1 MNITSKGKCN
11 ARLLHVERS
20 CVGKPSSHASLI
32 AVLTLVFCLLLPARA
47 QSSFTP
53 GNVVIYRVGDG
64 SGPLVNTGNPVFLD
78 EFSPAGTLVQ
88 SIPMP
93 YSTSFSTARPG
104 AAIAY
109 VRSALVASGSAV
121 EEIGISRSADGRF
134 LILTGYDTAIP
145 CDRPL
150 TATHAYDVGRVIAR
164 VDHSGGVNISTV
176 LTDLPSNVTPYAAVS
191 DNGSRFWLAGSGGKI
206 HYVPFAA
213 ATTTEIAQGVSGLRN
228 LTIANG
234 RLYASRSGS
243 ISGISR
249 VGSGLPTTVGQVLTP
264 LAFAPEG
271 LGKTNSFFFAN
282 LLGSPAGNPDTLYIA
297 DESVGL
303 RKYSL
308 TEGLW
313 DLSGTIGS
321 DADDYRGLTATV
333 VEDTVTLYATRRASG
348 STGGGE
354 LVKIIDASGHGGA
367 FGGFPNVL
375 VTAAANTTFRGIALA
390 PEPLPD
396 LSVEVTAPASAT
408 LGTPFEYTFT
418 VYNTGDTTA
427 TGITVRFAV
436 PSGLVVE
443 AGPDADGF
451 IGPGAAE
458 YEPVVEFI
466 DGTLAPGA
474 TATLVLTVSA
484 ETTGTFTAAAQAVVV
499 DPNNWIVEGYETNNG
514 SPMAATTVVSSAG
527 PEPTTFTWSSFVGG
541 DWSDGTKWHNDKGD
555 GSAPQFA
562 GAANYELNF
571 NNPNGYSYTNDLS
584 ADFALNRLNFGGFE
598 TRLLGERI
606 EFTMNGTTGP
616 QIRQNNGNVASIE
629 APIRFMNDLT
639 FTGPGDGTVTLAA
652 ELSGTGGLIKRGPGI
667 LALTA
672 ANTYAGNTTIH
683 SGTLSLTGPSGMK
696 QLIAEGS
703 FEKPPFGAEG
713 WSYNTSFT
721 GWEIHGPAGI
731 ASSYSPWVDVP
742 PDGNQVAFLQDT
754 QGEASSITQEVNVE
768 ISGQYR
774 LSFQVANR
782 PGYTANGLIFKVDG
796 LPVASWSDVEIQS
809 EGSFFELTF
818 TTFLFAGSHVI
829 EFLGSNTTDNG
840 DVATLIDNIS
850 LVGPIGKL
858 PGGTKVMLQ
867 TEGST
872 LDIGDTEQAFDSLAG
887 VAGSTVINNG
897 KLTLNPSGPPSSF
910 DGTMTG
916 SGTVVKAGPGIVS
929 LNGVIAY
936 SGDSIV
942 EEGSLRFTSTNPNN
956 DSSHVFI
963 NYGATL
969 NLDFDGVETVG
980 SFDIGE
986 SSMSPGYYN
995 ASNSGG
1001 AITGTGNLLVLG
1013 ATPEIVVTHA
1023 NEELARG
1030 TTVDFGIVVDGV
1042 PSDDIRVLVI
1052 RNTGSGDLE
1061 IDISGGGG
1069 GVSARPGAG
1078 GSSGGSVADVSSSLL
1093 SGPAAGDFHI
1103 TDVGFDNDDPDT
1115 LRLYPGGIGYF
1126 VISFTPDAPGVRDA
1140 TFTIPSNDPDEGEFT
1155 IELSG
1160 GSPQAPFFVTQPQGL
1175 EIDPDTGLVL
1185 DSEASGV
1192 PAPTYQW
1199 YEGDSGDDSNPIF
1212 SATSASFTT
1221 PVLNVEAHYWVR
1233 ASNPSGTVDSD
1244 TAIVTIRPPSLAE
1257 IDVQKFNG
1265 ETYDSLPSGSTMD
1278 FGSGTVAFTPYVNIE
1293 AIRVYN
1299 DGEATLESL
1308 QVTVTGPDAESF
1320 GVNLDGVASVYLP
1333 FPTLL
1338 DPGNT
1343 GHFSVTMV
1351 PTKEGQLTATLNIF
1365 SNDADENPF
1374 TLTLTG
1380 NGYNPTSTTAATGVT
1395 QTTATLNG
1403 IVNPYGV
1410 STTVVF
1416 EYGTTTEYGSIA
1428 NVTLSPDDGL
1438 EAQNVSAEIS
1448 GLEPG
1453 TNYHY
1458 RLIATNS
1465 QSSTSGGDRTFTTP
1479 TDWTDFTYTISDD
1492 QVTIT
1497 GYTGSGGAVVIPGI
1511 IEGFPVVAI
1520 GESAFFD
1527 NDTITSVVIPEGV
1540 YGIGLSAFL
1549 YCDSI
1554 TSVTI
1559 PNTVTYIESQAFRGC
1574 TSITSIF
1581 IPESVHFISVF
1592 AFDLMSSLTGFTVD
1606 PNNASFSSL
1615 DGVLFN
1621 KDQTTLLVFP
1631 GGQTGPYITPASVTR
1646 IEDYAFYF
1654 CTKLSGVTLFEGMQ
1668 YIGYGAFEQC
1678 DSLISIMIPSSVSL
1692 IQPGSMSD
1700 CDTLQSI
1707 TVTEPNGDYTSQDG
1721 VLFND
1726 DLTTLIQYPAGIA
1739 GNYLVPASVTSI
1751 SGVAFINADG
1761 LTGIT
1766 LPSGLTQIGLS
1777 AFYSC
1782 GSLASV
1788 DIPPGVTSIG
1798 HTTFAYCTSLT
1809 SVTFHEGLVSFGEYA
1824 FNGCTSLTSVCFPS
1838 TVTTIGNDAF
1848 RYCNSLESAVFMG
1861 EAPTSIDAE
1870 AFGSASASFFIGY
1883 FDTYAAGFAAHPWT
1897 EYLTVNLGDPAP
1909 EIRVDELLVT
1919 EVATEDSRDFGIGPV
1934 GENIS
1939 TKTFVVSNRGYTP
1952 LENLDVTVDGSHA
1965 DDFSLDLSGF
1975 PTSIACG
1982 ASAQFTIS
1990 FTPGAAEPRDAV
2002 LSIFSN
2008 DADENPFIVNLN
2020 GAGLAEPS
2028 MITLALSGDATA
2040 GILREW
2046 PNEAD
2051 GYRFDTGAQAL
2062 RVIWLGLYD
2071 AANNDVTGFT
2081 GDGLLASHR
2090 VSIWRESDGVL
2101 IAQTTVL
2108 TTDALRGNA
2117 RGHYIPAVTLAA
2129 NTGYVI
2135 AYDAGGGDRIREGND
2150 FDGLELN
2157 GISHIAGRF
2166 NTAGS
2171 GMPQFPWAVMIGPNF
2186 GYTLDSG
2193 DTTPPTLAGSG
2204 IVDDQSGEPVAA
2216 NTLVTYTVTFSEDME
2231 ASTVDATDF
2240 GNAGNAAI
2248 TIGTVT
2254 ETAPG
2259 VFSVPVTP
2267 TSGGTLQLQVITGV
2281 VLTDV
2286 AGNPLVTNP
2295 VIDDDTILTVD
2306 EPPAITTQPKSITI
2320 VGGSAAVLTVEASGY
2335 PEPDFQWY
2343 QGTSGDTSQ
2352 PIGEGSA
2359 TLITP
2364 PLAADSSF
2372 WVRVSN
2378 STGSVDS
2385 DVANVKVATMTL
2397 APGLVLNTYQNVW
2410 GVENLNPI
2418 ANLTA
2423 VTPSG
2428 RALQIDDITY
2438 HNGFFLS
2445 PPLPG
2450 LTNAENFSMLW
2461 RGWLDVSVDGA
2472 GEYTFGTSSDDGS
2485 VIYIDLNNDGDFGDT
2500 GELVVDNNFLQV
2512 ITARVGTAKLPAGLV
2527 AIAIGFF
2534 EQQGVE
2540 EIEARFKKRT
2550 GLAFEALDPI
2560 NGTSGHFFH
2569 DSASLPLAPVIIT
2582 QPASRAIAN
2591 GTSAE
2596 LFVEASAVPTPVYQW
2611 YQGESGN
2618 TLNPVDGATSA
2629 NFTSPALVAT
2639 RSYWVRVTNPQG
2651 SVDSATATIT
2661 VDTPSATN
2669 AYLSNLR
2676 LSNAALFPAFDP
2688 LIGIYSANVN
2698 SSVSSIRVT
2707 QTLVGVGATMT
2718 VNGQLVSNGSPS
2730 SPVKLD
2736 PGINVITTV
2745 VTAGTGGAT
2754 RTYTV
2759 TVTRAAPLLVT
2770 TEPAEMVDSTKAL
2783 MKGTVTPYGAATVY
2797 FEYGTTPAFG
2807 ELTEATVVSGDS
2819 ATEFQQQLSGL
2830 PGGSTFYYRS
2840 VAVNEEGT
2848 FYGMERSFTT
2858 SPDAPV
2864 AATGDPAVVTNNSA
2878 TLIGAVDPKGL
2889 ETVVV
2894 FQYGTTNL
2902 YGNVTPPQIIP
2913 PGTGIVDIVVPNA
2926 GLIPNSTYHY
2936 RIVASN
2942 AAGDAIGDD
2951 VVFNASVGGGVT
2963 STSPTAKPNV
2973 DTGAA
2978 VAIGTQSATLL
2989 GKVNPNQGTTLV
3001 QFEYGATESY
3011 GRKTKT
3017 LGVGNGSTFADVAL
3031 PAEDIAPGTTM
3042 HYRLLAS
3049 NSLGM
3054 SAGEDRTFTTKSPA
3068 PTAVTGEAEILT
3080 TTKARLNGWARGN
3093 GNSANVFFDYGT
3105 DGVTFPNSI
3114 SAEPATVTGNINTAV
3129 YAELPDLSQG
3139 VTYYFRVR
3147 AEGVNGTGTGDVRSL
3162 KPALLSGLI
3171 QRFPDQVTPNERQGS
3186 VTVTLHPGGIGSGWR
3201 FAGELSWRLSGIPA
3215 TGLTSGDRV
3224 IEYRP
3229 VAGHVQPTSETVSVV
3244 SAPPGILLDRSY
3256 TASAT
3261 TGTGDLTVTLKP
3273 ESLADSSV
3281 PVANRPQ
3288 WRLFGENDA
3297 QWKDSGTTIS
3307 GLVAGNHLIECK
3319 AVPSR
3324 ATPPASSAM
3333 IEENQSTTSTITYF
3347 LNQETIGAAPGVLTF
3362 QVVSASADQPY
3373 AYCGQIRSDVGG
3385 GSGFVVGP
3393 RVVATAGHVVF
3404 DDGALATAT
3413 GLQWLFQ
3420 RDRDV
3425 HEPRVL
3431 LPRGY
3436 YLMTGY
3442 AAQRAADNSP
3452 GTSTPQ
3458 SQNLDAASLYF
3469 SEDAGRGGY
3478 SGYLASDSTSNEFI
3492 LSSAIKTLVGYPLD
3506 GIAEQDRDKM
3516 HATPRSAVRFSQAF
3530 ARTYTTSDI
3539 RSAGGNSG
3547 GPLCVQ
3553 YENSNFYP
3561 AAIYLGGTAQTVVRA
3576 IDSDVVELFGFAET
3590 SGRSGVGDA
3599 GGSLTT
3605 ISRTPI
3611 ATPALGALQVM
3622 IEPAAARNAGGGWR
3636 LRSQSSFRAGGYQE
3650 NNLNPNIY
3658 SVEFATV
3665 AGYVPPSLH
3674 TVEIKGGELATFSF
3688 TYEKIILPPV
3698 INSPDSVTGVRG
3710 STLAYQITALN
3721 SPDLFSLRGALPAG
3735 MSFEESN
3742 GLISGIP
3749 TEAGR
3754 FIVTAGANNSGGAD
3768 SRMVTLTSLP
3778 DLNPQSLTIP
3788 YNQPM
3793 SYQIITS
3800 ESGNGVVFAA
3810 TNLPQGLSLNPVS
3823 GQVSGTPM
3831 VAGSFPIPISVTIRN
3846 ATATSI
3852 LTLHITGTPPVFTLQ
3867 PVAARTIAYGGST
3880 SLKVAAEGLP
3890 APTFQWYQGESG
3902 VTDSPIP
3909 GATSAMFTTPSL
3921 TTPTKYWV
3929 RASSI
3934 SGSAD
3939 SSTSAISLLPSTNA
3953 NLAGLLLSSG
3963 TLSPTFNAG
3972 IASYAANVGN
3982 AVLTIQITP
3991 LVEVGQST
3999 VRINGGPTAPGAP
4012 SIPLALATGPNLIS
4026 VEVTAGD
4033 GTTKKTYL
4041 ITVTRL
4047 APASI
4052 TTGGTLNLTD
4062 ISATIQGTVIP
4073 NGNATVF
4080 FQYGRTT
4087 NYGST
4092 TPPQDVSGIN
4102 PLVFQSVL
4110 KGLQG
4115 DTEYHFRSAVTTAAG
4130 TFFGEDAMFRTAVNS
4145 PLVAT
4150 GDAVDV
4156 TRTDAL
4162 LLGAVDTNNIATDV
4176 YFEYGPTTNYGFNT
4190 PHGTIPAGVG
4200 VVDISYPVTGVNAS
4214 YHYRLVAINAA
4225 GMAFGDDVILG
4236 TGGGSK
4242 IDSSKPDAATGDSSD
4257 ITTGSAILQGLV
4269 NAHNRTTMVSFEY
4282 GLTETYG
4289 SKTASRGVGNGNT
4302 GITVVQMADGLLPGT
4317 TYHYRVSAA
4326 NSHGT
4331 TLGEDRTFTTAPLAP
4346 AALTGDAGALTA
4358 TTARIHGTVKA
4369 RGANTLVSFE
4379 YGTDGMNFPNRAN
4392 ADPANVTGDAEIPV
4406 SLEIAN
4412 LDELVTYYYR
4422 IRASNSG
4429 GTTLGAIRTLRTGS
4443 LQGLVQDFTREV
4455 PINDRQGQL
4464 IVNILPTAIG
4474 GWRFIGDTSWRN
4486 SGEMV
4491 ASLTTGEREIEF
4503 RPVAGYI
4510 QPQNE
4515 LVGVVSGETTQV
4527 LERIYYDSAVPGT
4540 GALKVFLLPESITGT
4555 GVSLPSRAQW
4565 RIVGD
4570 TLWNDS
4576 GAERTGLTPGSYLVE
4591 CKAVL
4596 GKNTPS
4602 PLNALVTQSAT
4613 KTISISYFPASAPS
4627 LIPPTPIPFAT
4638 VSTSENLPYGFVGQI
4653 RSGTGSYSGFV
4664 VKPRVVVTV
4673 AQAIFDDATL
4683 SATSGTQWLLQR
4695 DRGTYEPTPQAPRGY
4710 YLFSGYDAQRTIEAS
4725 PGLLSLQSQDLNV
4738 AALYFAADAGRGGF
4752 SGFLAS
4758 DAEPNEFLT
4767 STSLKTLVG
4776 YPVNGV
4782 STANQGRM
4790 HATTPATA
4798 TMTLALGR
4806 TYRTSQIRGMG
4817 GMFGGPFCVQKD
4829 GGAFYPAGV
4838 FVGGTTQSL
4847 IRAIDGNMI
4856 DLFTRAE
4863 VSGNG
4868 GDNNT
4873 GGGITHSS
4881 FTSIGTASQPGAL
4894 KINILPEAAISAGR
4908 WSISPETTLR
4918 TSGAQ
4923 KGNLAPGTYVIKFN
4937 TVAGFQ
4943 VPAQQRITISGG
4955 QLSTLTYTF
4964 ESSTTPQESW
4974 RLTNFNSTANAGI
4987 AADDADPDGDGASNR
5002 DEYAAGTN
5010 PNYAADRF
5018 KVLTMTRTTSL
5029 FSVSVLGKK
5038 DRTYVLERTSNLKAG
5053 SWSAVKSIGPLASD
5067 QPITLSD
5074 AAPPVDQGFYQV
5086 RVTSP

>member
-1 MNITSKGKCN
+1 M
-11 ARLLHVERS
+11 
-20 CVGKPSSHASLI
+20 
-32 AVLTLVFCLLLPARA
+32 
-47 QSSFTP
+47 
-53 GNVVIYRVGDG
+53 
-64 SGPLVNTGNPVFLD
+64 
-78 EFSPAGTLVQ
+78 
-88 SIPMP
+88 
-93 YSTSFSTARPG
+93 
-104 AAIAY
+104 
-109 VRSALVASGSAV
+109 
-121 EEIGISRSADGRF
+121 
-134 LILTGYDTAIP
+134 
-145 CDRPL
+145 
-150 TATHAYDVGRVIAR
+150 
-164 VDHSGGVNISTV
+164 
-176 LTDLPSNVTPYAAVS
+176 
-191 DNGSRFWLAGSGGKI
+191 
-206 HYVPFAA
+206 
-213 ATTTEIAQGVSGLRN
+213 
-228 LTIANG
+228 
-234 RLYASRSGS
+234 
-243 ISGISR
+243 
-249 VGSGLPTTVGQVLTP
+249 
-264 LAFAPEG
+264 
-271 LGKTNSFFFAN
+271 
-282 LLGSPAGNPDTLYIA
+282 
-297 DESVGL
+297 
-303 RKYSL
+303 
-308 TEGLW
+308 
-313 DLSGTIGS
+313 
-321 DADDYRGLTATV
+321 
-333 VEDTVTLYATRRASG
+333 
-348 STGGGE
+348 
-354 LVKIIDASGHGGA
+354 
-367 FGGFPNVL
+367 
-375 VTAAANTTFRGIALA
+375 
-390 PEPLPD
+390 
-396 LSVEVTAPASAT
+396 
-408 LGTPFEYTFT
+408 
-418 VYNTGDTTA
+418 
-427 TGITVRFAV
+427 
-436 PSGLVVE
+436 
-443 AGPDADGF
+443 
-451 IGPGAAE
+451 
-458 YEPVVEFI
+458 
-466 DGTLAPGA
+466 
-474 TATLVLTVSA
+474 
-484 ETTGTFTAAAQAVVV
+484 
-499 DPNNWIVEGYETNNG
+499 
-514 SPMAATTVVSSAG
+514 
-527 PEPTTFTWSSFVGG
+527 
-541 DWSDGTKWHNDKGD
+541 
-555 GSAPQFA
+555 
-562 GAANYELNF
+562 
-571 NNPNGYSYTNDLS
+571 
-584 ADFALNRLNFGGFE
+584 
-598 TRLLGERI
+598 
-606 EFTMNGTTGP
+606 
-616 QIRQNNGNVASIE
+616 
-629 APIRFMNDLT
+629 
-639 FTGPGDGTVTLAA
+639 
-652 ELSGTGGLIKRGPGI
+652 
-667 LALTA
+667 
-672 ANTYAGNTTIH
+672 
-683 SGTLSLTGPSGMK
+683 
-696 QLIAEGS
+696 
-703 FEKPPFGAEG
+703 
-713 WSYNTSFT
+713 
-721 GWEIHGPAGI
+721 
-731 ASSYSPWVDVP
+731 
-742 PDGNQVAFLQDT
+742 
-754 QGEASSITQEVNVE
+754 
-768 ISGQYR
+768 
-774 LSFQVANR
+774 
-782 PGYTANGLIFKVDG
+782 
-796 LPVASWSDVEIQS
+796 
-809 EGSFFELTF
+809 
-818 TTFLFAGSHVI
+818 
-829 EFLGSNTTDNG
+829 
-840 DVATLIDNIS
+840 
-850 LVGPIGKL
+850 
-858 PGGTKVMLQ
+858 
-867 TEGST
+867 
-872 LDIGDTEQAFDSLAG
+872 
-887 VAGSTVINNG
+887 
-897 KLTLNPSGPPSSF
+897 
-910 DGTMTG
+910 
-916 SGTVVKAGPGIVS
+916 
-929 LNGVIAY
+929 
-936 SGDSIV
+936 
-942 EEGSLRFTSTNPNN
+942 NPNN
-956 DSSHVFI
+956 LSWNDSCFKSSKNPILMKITPKEAINAHVGNGALHCIGKRHFQAGLVAMLVMI
-963 NYGATL
+963 FCLILPIGAQSQAIPASNGLTMKTYDNTYGA
-969 NLDFDGVETVG
+969 
-980 SFDIGE
+980 
-986 SSMSPGYYN
+986 
-995 ASNSGG
+995 
-1001 AITGTGNLLVLG
+1001 
-1013 ATPEIVVTHA
+1013 
-1023 NEELARG
+1023 
-1030 TTVDFGIVVDGV
+1030 
-1042 PSDDIRVLVI
+1042 
-1052 RNTGSGDLE
+1052 
-1061 IDISGGGG
+1061 
-1069 GVSARPGAG
+1069 
-1078 GSSGGSVADVSSSLL
+1078 
-1093 SGPAAGDFHI
+1093 
-1103 TDVGFDNDDPDT
+1103 
-1115 LRLYPGGIGYF
+1115 
-1126 VISFTPDAPGVRDA
+1126 
-1140 TFTIPSNDPDEGEFT
+1140 
-1155 IELSG
+1155 
-1160 GSPQAPFFVTQPQGL
+1160 
-1175 EIDPDTGLVL
+1175 
-1185 DSEASGV
+1185 
-1192 PAPTYQW
+1192 
-1199 YEGDSGDDSNPIF
+1199 
-1212 SATSASFTT
+1212 
-1221 PVLNVEAHYWVR
+1221 
-1233 ASNPSGTVDSD
+1233 
-1244 TAIVTIRPPSLAE
+1244 
-1257 IDVQKFNG
+1257 
-1265 ETYDSLPSGSTMD
+1265 
-1278 FGSGTVAFTPYVNIE
+1278 AF
-1293 AIRVYN
+1293 
-1299 DGEATLESL
+1299 
-1308 QVTVTGPDAESF
+1308 
-1320 GVNLDGVASVYLP
+1320 
-1333 FPTLL
+1333 
-1338 DPGNT
+1338 
-1343 GHFSVTMV
+1343 
-1351 PTKEGQLTATLNIF
+1351 
-1365 SNDADENPF
+1365 
-1374 TLTLTG
+1374 
-1380 NGYNPTSTTAATGVT
+1380 
-1395 QTTATLNG
+1395 
-1403 IVNPYGV
+1403 
-1410 STTVVF
+1410 
-1416 EYGTTTEYGSIA
+1416 
-1428 NVTLSPDDGL
+1428 
-1438 EAQNVSAEIS
+1438 
-1448 GLEPG
+1448 
-1453 TNYHY
+1453 
-1458 RLIATNS
+1458 
-1465 QSSTSGGDRTFTTP
+1465 
-1479 TDWTDFTYTISDD
+1479 
-1492 QVTIT
+1492 
-1497 GYTGSGGAVVIPGI
+1497 
-1511 IEGFPVVAI
+1511 
-1520 GESAFFD
+1520 
-1527 NDTITSVVIPEGV
+1527 
-1540 YGIGLSAFL
+1540 
-1549 YCDSI
+1549 
-1554 TSVTI
+1554 
-1559 PNTVTYIESQAFRGC
+1559 
-1574 TSITSIF
+1574 
-1581 IPESVHFISVF
+1581 
-1592 AFDLMSSLTGFTVD
+1592 
-1606 PNNASFSSL
+1606 
-1615 DGVLFN
+1615 
-1621 KDQTTLLVFP
+1621 
-1631 GGQTGPYITPASVTR
+1631 
-1646 IEDYAFYF
+1646 
-1654 CTKLSGVTLFEGMQ
+1654 
-1668 YIGYGAFEQC
+1668 
-1678 DSLISIMIPSSVSL
+1678 
-1692 IQPGSMSD
+1692 
-1700 CDTLQSI
+1700 
-1707 TVTEPNGDYTSQDG
+1707 
-1721 VLFND
+1721 
-1726 DLTTLIQYPAGIA
+1726 
-1739 GNYLVPASVTSI
+1739 
-1751 SGVAFINADG
+1751 
-1761 LTGIT
+1761 
-1766 LPSGLTQIGLS
+1766 
-1777 AFYSC
+1777 
-1782 GSLASV
+1782 
-1788 DIPPGVTSIG
+1788 
-1798 HTTFAYCTSLT
+1798 
-1809 SVTFHEGLVSFGEYA
+1809 
-1824 FNGCTSLTSVCFPS
+1824 
-1838 TVTTIGNDAF
+1838 
-1848 RYCNSLESAVFMG
+1848 
-1861 EAPTSIDAE
+1861 
-1870 AFGSASASFFIGY
+1870 
-1883 FDTYAAGFAAHPWT
+1883 
-1897 EYLTVNLGDPAP
+1897 
-1909 EIRVDELLVT
+1909 
-1919 EVATEDSRDFGIGPV
+1919 
-1934 GENIS
+1934 
-1939 TKTFVVSNRGYTP
+1939 
-1952 LENLDVTVDGSHA
+1952 
-1965 DDFSLDLSGF
+1965 
-1975 PTSIACG
+1975 
-1982 ASAQFTIS
+1982 
-1990 FTPGAAEPRDAV
+1990 
-2002 LSIFSN
+2002 
-2008 DADENPFIVNLN
+2008 
-2020 GAGLAEPS
+2020 
-2028 MITLALSGDATA
+2028 
-2040 GILREW
+2040 
-2046 PNEAD
+2046 
-2051 GYRFDTGAQAL
+2051 
-2062 RVIWLGLYD
+2062 
-2071 AANNDVTGFT
+2071 
-2081 GDGLLASHR
+2081 
-2090 VSIWRESDGVL
+2090 
-2101 IAQTTVL
+2101 
-2108 TTDALRGNA
+2108 
-2117 RGHYIPAVTLAA
+2117 
-2129 NTGYVI
+2129 
-2135 AYDAGGGDRIREGND
+2135 
-2150 FDGLELN
+2150 
-2157 GISHIAGRF
+2157 
-2166 NTAGS
+2166 
-2171 GMPQFPWAVMIGPNF
+2171 
-2186 GYTLDSG
+2186 
-2193 DTTPPTLAGSG
+2193 
-2204 IVDDQSGEPVAA
+2204 
-2216 NTLVTYTVTFSEDME
+2216 
-2231 ASTVDATDF
+2231 
-2240 GNAGNAAI
+2240 
-2248 TIGTVT
+2248 
-2254 ETAPG
+2254 
-2259 VFSVPVTP
+2259 
-2267 TSGGTLQLQVITGV
+2267 
-2281 VLTDV
+2281 
-2286 AGNPLVTNP
+2286 
-2295 VIDDDTILTVD
+2295 
-2306 EPPAITTQPKSITI
+2306 
-2320 VGGSAAVLTVEASGY
+2320 
-2335 PEPDFQWY
+2335 
-2343 QGTSGDTSQ
+2343 
-2352 PIGEGSA
+2352 
-2359 TLITP
+2359 
-2364 PLAADSSF
+2364 
-2372 WVRVSN
+2372 
-2378 STGSVDS
+2378 
-2385 DVANVKVATMTL
+2385 
-2397 APGLVLNTYQNVW
+2397 
-2410 GVENLNPI
+2410 LNPI
-2418 ANLTA
+2418 ANLQA
-2423 VTPSG
+2423 VTPSATSVQYENVQVRPG
-2428 RALQIDDITY
+2428 NAVR
-2438 HNGFFLS
+2438 
-2445 PPLPG
+2445 LPG
-2450 LTNAENFSMLW
+2450 LTKNDTFSVLW
-2461 RGWLDVSVDGA
+2461 EGWMDVAKDGPGMYSFA
-2472 GEYTFGTSSDDGS
+2472 TKSDDGS
-2485 VIYIDLNNDGDFGDT
+2485 VIYLDLNDDGDFADP
-2500 GELVVDNNFLQV
+2500 GELIVNSNFDHDV
-2512 ITARVGTAKLPAGLV
+2512 ITRLATTRIERDAVR
-2527 AIAIGFF
+2527 IAIGFY
-2534 EQQGVE
+2534 ENSGNQSM
-2540 EIEARFKKRT
+2540 IAKFKK
-2550 GLAFEALDPI
+2550 GEVFEYKSLDPI
-2560 NGTSGHFFH
+2560 NGQSGHFH
-2569 DSASLPLAPVIIT
+2569 TTRP
-2582 QPASRAIAN
+2582 PANPAAANIWDFGIAGSRAIVDGQTINWLLPAGTNLQSLAPTFGISDGAIAN
-2591 GTSAE
+2591 RPSGTPRDFSVPQTYTVTSQNGAKTKTYSVVASNSNVPLVHTFDSGNQGWKVVSFSNPAASDYSIVGTYAPTHVATGGNPGGFIRSTDPDSKDFAFAAPENFVRRLTNASGGTLSYDLTYVGAGNYFGRDLILAGGGISLVWKSPVSLIPTAGWTHAAATLVPSSQWRVGTDVGPLATSADFQTVLANPTGLFLYGEHTYPGADLTSIDNVSIAPAMSPLIFTQPLSQTIASGASTE
-2596 LFVEASAVPTPVYQW
+2596 LMVMASGVPAPFYQW

-2618 TLNPVDGATSA
+2618 TLSPVDGANSA
-2629 NFTSPALVAT
+2629 VLTTPTLIAT
-2639 RSYWVRVTNPQG
+2639 TQFWVRVTNPFG
-2651 SVDSATATIT
+2651 MVDSDTATIT
-2661 VDTPSATN
+2661 VDAPPEANTF
-2669 AYLSNLR
+2669 LSDLD
-2676 LSNAALFPAFDP
+2676 LSSGELSPAFDP
-2688 LIGIYSANVN
+2688 LTGLYSARVANPVSAITVLPTAASSLATVRVN
-2698 SSVSSIRVT
+2698 DLIVPLGFSS
-2707 QTLVGVGATMT
+2707 QALDLEVGA
-2718 VNGQLVSNGSPS
+2718 
-2730 SPVKLD
+2730 
-2736 PGINVITTV
+2736 NVITIQV
-2745 VTAGTGGAT
+2745 AAANRNAN
-2754 RTYTV
+2754 RTYYV
-2759 TVTRAAPLLVT
+2759 TVTRAAPVIVT
-2770 TEPAEMVDSTKAL
+2770 TGPAEMVDSTQAVL
-2783 MKGTVTPYGAATVY
+2783 KGTVNPNGAATVY
-2797 FEYGTTPAFG
+2797 FEYGSTPLFG
-2807 ELTEATVVSGDS
+2807 ERTDDMDISGIVATAFQKELT
-2819 ATEFQQQLSGL
+2819 GL
-2830 PGGSTFYYRS
+2830 PGDSIFYYRA
-2840 VAVNEEGT
+2840 VAQTEDGT
-2848 FYGMERSFTT
+2848 FYGLEQSFTT
-2858 SPDAPV
+2858 SPEAPV

-2942 AAGDAIGDD
+2942 AAGDAVGED
-2951 VVFNASVGGGVT
+2951 VIFNASVGGDAALA
-2963 STSPTAKPNV
+2963 PTDKPTVN
-2973 DTGAA
+2973 TGAA
-2978 VAIGTQSATLL
+2978 LAVGTQSATLL
-2989 GKVNPNQGTTLV
+2989 GSVNPNQGTTVV
-3001 QFEYGATESY
+3001 QFEFGTSTSY
-3011 GRKTKT
+3011 GRKTKIQ
-3017 LGVGNGSTFADVAL
+3017 GVGNSSTLADVAL
-3031 PAEDIAPGTTM
+3031 LADGMLPGTEI
-3042 HYRLLAS
+3042 HYRLIAS
-3049 NSLGM
+3049 NSLGT
-3054 SAGEDRTFTTKSPA
+3054 STGEDKSFITKSAA
-3068 PTAVTGEAEILT
+3068 PTAVTGDAEILT
-3080 TTKARLNGWARGN
+3080 TTKARLNGWARASG
-3093 GNSANVFFDYGT
+3093 AAADVFFDYGT

-3114 SAEPATVTGNINTAV
+3114 SASPTYVDGNVLTAV
-3129 YAELPDLSQG
+3129 SAELPNLSQG
-3139 VTYYFRVR
+3139 VTYFYRVR
-3147 AEGVNGTGTGDVRSL
+3147 AENADGSGTGDVKSL
-3162 KPALLSGLI
+3162 KVALLSGLI
-3171 QRFPDQVTPNERQGS
+3171 QRFPAEVAPAERQGS

-3229 VAGHVQPTSETVSVV
+3229 VAGHIQPASETVSVV
-3244 SAPPGILLDRSY
+3244 SAPPGILLDRTY
-3256 TASAT
+3256 TPSVT
-3261 TGTGDLTVTLKP
+3261 TGTGDLTVSLKP
-3273 ESLADSSV
+3273 ESLADSNV
-3281 PVANRPQ
+3281 PVANRLQ
-3288 WRLFGENDA
+3288 WRLFGESDA
-3297 QWKDSGTTIS
+3297 QWKDSGTTVS
-3307 GLVAGNHLIECK
+3307 GLVAGSHLIECK
-3319 AVPSR
+3319 AVPGR
-3324 ATPPASSAM
+3324 ATPPAASAL
-3333 IEENQSTTSTITYF
+3333 IEENQTTTSTITYF

-3362 QVVSASADQPY
+3362 QVVSASTDQPY
-3373 AYCGQIRSDVGG
+3373 AYCGQIRSDTGA

-3404 DDGALATAT
+3404 DDGSLATAT

-3934 SGSAD
+3934 SGSTD

-3982 AVLTIQITP
+3982 AVSTIQITP

-4052 TTGGTLNLTD
+4052 TTGGILNLTD

-4080 FQYGRTT
+4080 FQYGKTDQYGNTT
-4087 NYGST
+4087 T
-4092 TPPQDVSGIN
+4092 PQDVSGTN

-4110 KGLQG
+4110 TGLLG

-4162 LLGAVDTNNIATDV
+4162 LLGAVDTNNIATEV

-4214 YHYRLVAINAA
+4214 YHYRLVAINTA

-4269 NAHNRTTMVSFEY
+4269 NPHNRTTMVSFEY

-4455 PINDRQGQL
+4455 PINDRLGQL
-4464 IVNILPTAIG
+4464 IVYILPTAIG

-4527 LERIYYDSAVPGT
+4527 LERIYYDSAVAGT

-4565 RIVGD
+4565 RIIGD
-4570 TLWNDS
+4570 STWIDS

-4602 PLNALVTQSAT
+4602 PVNALVTQRAT
-4613 KTISISYFPASAPS
+4613 KTTSISYFPASAPS
-4627 LIPPTPIPFAT
+4627 LNPPRPIPFST
-4638 VSTSENLPYGFVGQI
+4638 VSTSENLPYGYVGQI

-4695 DRGTYEPTPQAPRGY
+4695 DRGTYEPTPQTPRGY
-4710 YLFSGYDAQRTIEAS
+4710 YLFSGYDAQRTAEAS
-4725 PGLLSLQSQDLNV
+4725 PGLLSPQSQDMNV

-4758 DAEPNEFLT
+4758 DTEPNEFLT

-4806 TYRTSQIRGMG
+4806 TYQTSQIRGMG

-4881 FTSIGTASQPGAL
+4881 FTTIGTASQPGAL
-4894 KINILPEAAISAGR
+4894 KITILPEAAISAGR

-5010 PNYAADRF
+5010 PNNAADMF
-5018 KVLTMTRTTSL
+5018 KVLTMTRTTGL

-5038 DRTYVLERTSNLKAG
+5038 DRTYVLERTSSLNAA

-5074 AAPPVDQGFYQV
+5074 AAPPVDQGFYLV

>member
-1 MNITSKGKCN
+1 M
-11 ARLLHVERS
+11 
-20 CVGKPSSHASLI
+20 
-32 AVLTLVFCLLLPARA
+32 
-47 QSSFTP
+47 
-53 GNVVIYRVGDG
+53 
-64 SGPLVNTGNPVFLD
+64 
-78 EFSPAGTLVQ
+78 
-88 SIPMP
+88 
-93 YSTSFSTARPG
+93 
-104 AAIAY
+104 
-109 VRSALVASGSAV
+109 
-121 EEIGISRSADGRF
+121 
-134 LILTGYDTAIP
+134 
-145 CDRPL
+145 
-150 TATHAYDVGRVIAR
+150 
-164 VDHSGGVNISTV
+164 
-176 LTDLPSNVTPYAAVS
+176 
-191 DNGSRFWLAGSGGKI
+191 
-206 HYVPFAA
+206 
-213 ATTTEIAQGVSGLRN
+213 
-228 LTIANG
+228 
-234 RLYASRSGS
+234 
-243 ISGISR
+243 
-249 VGSGLPTTVGQVLTP
+249 
-264 LAFAPEG
+264 
-271 LGKTNSFFFAN
+271 
-282 LLGSPAGNPDTLYIA
+282 
-297 DESVGL
+297 
-303 RKYSL
+303 
-308 TEGLW
+308 
-313 DLSGTIGS
+313 
-321 DADDYRGLTATV
+321 
-333 VEDTVTLYATRRASG
+333 
-348 STGGGE
+348 
-354 LVKIIDASGHGGA
+354 
-367 FGGFPNVL
+367 
-375 VTAAANTTFRGIALA
+375 
-390 PEPLPD
+390 
-396 LSVEVTAPASAT
+396 
-408 LGTPFEYTFT
+408 
-418 VYNTGDTTA
+418 
-427 TGITVRFAV
+427 
-436 PSGLVVE
+436 
-443 AGPDADGF
+443 
-451 IGPGAAE
+451 
-458 YEPVVEFI
+458 
-466 DGTLAPGA
+466 
-474 TATLVLTVSA
+474 
-484 ETTGTFTAAAQAVVV
+484 
-499 DPNNWIVEGYETNNG
+499 
-514 SPMAATTVVSSAG
+514 
-527 PEPTTFTWSSFVGG
+527 
-541 DWSDGTKWHNDKGD
+541 
-555 GSAPQFA
+555 
-562 GAANYELNF
+562 
-571 NNPNGYSYTNDLS
+571 
-584 ADFALNRLNFGGFE
+584 
-598 TRLLGERI
+598 
-606 EFTMNGTTGP
+606 
-616 QIRQNNGNVASIE
+616 
-629 APIRFMNDLT
+629 
-639 FTGPGDGTVTLAA
+639 
-652 ELSGTGGLIKRGPGI
+652 
-667 LALTA
+667 
-672 ANTYAGNTTIH
+672 
-683 SGTLSLTGPSGMK
+683 
-696 QLIAEGS
+696 
-703 FEKPPFGAEG
+703 
-713 WSYNTSFT
+713 
-721 GWEIHGPAGI
+721 
-731 ASSYSPWVDVP
+731 
-742 PDGNQVAFLQDT
+742 
-754 QGEASSITQEVNVE
+754 
-768 ISGQYR
+768 
-774 LSFQVANR
+774 
-782 PGYTANGLIFKVDG
+782 
-796 LPVASWSDVEIQS
+796 
-809 EGSFFELTF
+809 
-818 TTFLFAGSHVI
+818 
-829 EFLGSNTTDNG
+829 
-840 DVATLIDNIS
+840 
-850 LVGPIGKL
+850 
-858 PGGTKVMLQ
+858 
-867 TEGST
+867 
-872 LDIGDTEQAFDSLAG
+872 
-887 VAGSTVINNG
+887 
-897 KLTLNPSGPPSSF
+897 
-910 DGTMTG
+910 
-916 SGTVVKAGPGIVS
+916 
-929 LNGVIAY
+929 
-936 SGDSIV
+936 
-942 EEGSLRFTSTNPNN
+942 
-956 DSSHVFI
+956 
-963 NYGATL
+963 
-969 NLDFDGVETVG
+969 
-980 SFDIGE
+980 
-986 SSMSPGYYN
+986 
-995 ASNSGG
+995 
-1001 AITGTGNLLVLG
+1001 
-1013 ATPEIVVTHA
+1013 
-1023 NEELARG
+1023 
-1030 TTVDFGIVVDGV
+1030 
-1042 PSDDIRVLVI
+1042 
-1052 RNTGSGDLE
+1052 
-1061 IDISGGGG
+1061 
-1069 GVSARPGAG
+1069 
-1078 GSSGGSVADVSSSLL
+1078 
-1093 SGPAAGDFHI
+1093 
-1103 TDVGFDNDDPDT
+1103 
-1115 LRLYPGGIGYF
+1115 
-1126 VISFTPDAPGVRDA
+1126 
-1140 TFTIPSNDPDEGEFT
+1140 
-1155 IELSG
+1155 
-1160 GSPQAPFFVTQPQGL
+1160 
-1175 EIDPDTGLVL
+1175 
-1185 DSEASGV
+1185 
-1192 PAPTYQW
+1192 
-1199 YEGDSGDDSNPIF
+1199 
-1212 SATSASFTT
+1212 
-1221 PVLNVEAHYWVR
+1221 
-1233 ASNPSGTVDSD
+1233 
-1244 TAIVTIRPPSLAE
+1244 
-1257 IDVQKFNG
+1257 
-1265 ETYDSLPSGSTMD
+1265 
-1278 FGSGTVAFTPYVNIE
+1278 
-1293 AIRVYN
+1293 
-1299 DGEATLESL
+1299 
-1308 QVTVTGPDAESF
+1308 
-1320 GVNLDGVASVYLP
+1320 
-1333 FPTLL
+1333 
-1338 DPGNT
+1338 
-1343 GHFSVTMV
+1343 
-1351 PTKEGQLTATLNIF
+1351 
-1365 SNDADENPF
+1365 
-1374 TLTLTG
+1374 
-1380 NGYNPTSTTAATGVT
+1380 
-1395 QTTATLNG
+1395 
-1403 IVNPYGV
+1403 
-1410 STTVVF
+1410 
-1416 EYGTTTEYGSIA
+1416 
-1428 NVTLSPDDGL
+1428 
-1438 EAQNVSAEIS
+1438 
-1448 GLEPG
+1448 
-1453 TNYHY
+1453 
-1458 RLIATNS
+1458 
-1465 QSSTSGGDRTFTTP
+1465 
-1479 TDWTDFTYTISDD
+1479 
-1492 QVTIT
+1492 
-1497 GYTGSGGAVVIPGI
+1497 
-1511 IEGFPVVAI
+1511 
-1520 GESAFFD
+1520 
-1527 NDTITSVVIPEGV
+1527 
-1540 YGIGLSAFL
+1540 
-1549 YCDSI
+1549 
-1554 TSVTI
+1554 
-1559 PNTVTYIESQAFRGC
+1559 
-1574 TSITSIF
+1574 
-1581 IPESVHFISVF
+1581 
-1592 AFDLMSSLTGFTVD
+1592 
-1606 PNNASFSSL
+1606 
-1615 DGVLFN
+1615 
-1621 KDQTTLLVFP
+1621 
-1631 GGQTGPYITPASVTR
+1631 
-1646 IEDYAFYF
+1646 
-1654 CTKLSGVTLFEGMQ
+1654 
-1668 YIGYGAFEQC
+1668 
-1678 DSLISIMIPSSVSL
+1678 
-1692 IQPGSMSD
+1692 
-1700 CDTLQSI
+1700 
-1707 TVTEPNGDYTSQDG
+1707 
-1721 VLFND
+1721 
-1726 DLTTLIQYPAGIA
+1726 
-1739 GNYLVPASVTSI
+1739 
-1751 SGVAFINADG
+1751 
-1761 LTGIT
+1761 
-1766 LPSGLTQIGLS
+1766 
-1777 AFYSC
+1777 
-1782 GSLASV
+1782 
-1788 DIPPGVTSIG
+1788 
-1798 HTTFAYCTSLT
+1798 
-1809 SVTFHEGLVSFGEYA
+1809 
-1824 FNGCTSLTSVCFPS
+1824 
-1838 TVTTIGNDAF
+1838 
-1848 RYCNSLESAVFMG
+1848 
-1861 EAPTSIDAE
+1861 
-1870 AFGSASASFFIGY
+1870 
-1883 FDTYAAGFAAHPWT
+1883 
-1897 EYLTVNLGDPAP
+1897 
-1909 EIRVDELLVT
+1909 
-1919 EVATEDSRDFGIGPV
+1919 
-1934 GENIS
+1934 
-1939 TKTFVVSNRGYTP
+1939 
-1952 LENLDVTVDGSHA
+1952 
-1965 DDFSLDLSGF
+1965 
-1975 PTSIACG
+1975 
-1982 ASAQFTIS
+1982 
-1990 FTPGAAEPRDAV
+1990 
-2002 LSIFSN
+2002 
-2008 DADENPFIVNLN
+2008 
-2020 GAGLAEPS
+2020 
-2028 MITLALSGDATA
+2028 
-2040 GILREW
+2040 
-2046 PNEAD
+2046 
-2051 GYRFDTGAQAL
+2051 
-2062 RVIWLGLYD
+2062 
-2071 AANNDVTGFT
+2071 
-2081 GDGLLASHR
+2081 
-2090 VSIWRESDGVL
+2090 
-2101 IAQTTVL
+2101 
-2108 TTDALRGNA
+2108 
-2117 RGHYIPAVTLAA
+2117 
-2129 NTGYVI
+2129 
-2135 AYDAGGGDRIREGND
+2135 
-2150 FDGLELN
+2150 
-2157 GISHIAGRF
+2157 
-2166 NTAGS
+2166 
-2171 GMPQFPWAVMIGPNF
+2171 
-2186 GYTLDSG
+2186 
-2193 DTTPPTLAGSG
+2193 
-2204 IVDDQSGEPVAA
+2204 
-2216 NTLVTYTVTFSEDME
+2216 
-2231 ASTVDATDF
+2231 
-2240 GNAGNAAI
+2240 
-2248 TIGTVT
+2248 
-2254 ETAPG
+2254 
-2259 VFSVPVTP
+2259 
-2267 TSGGTLQLQVITGV
+2267 
-2281 VLTDV
+2281 
-2286 AGNPLVTNP
+2286 
-2295 VIDDDTILTVD
+2295 
-2306 EPPAITTQPKSITI
+2306 
-2320 VGGSAAVLTVEASGY
+2320 
-2335 PEPDFQWY
+2335 
-2343 QGTSGDTSQ
+2343 
-2352 PIGEGSA
+2352 
-2359 TLITP
+2359 
-2364 PLAADSSF
+2364 
-2372 WVRVSN
+2372 
-2378 STGSVDS
+2378 
-2385 DVANVKVATMTL
+2385 
-2397 APGLVLNTYQNVW
+2397 
-2410 GVENLNPI
+2410 
-2418 ANLTA
+2418 
-2423 VTPSG
+2423 
-2428 RALQIDDITY
+2428 
-2438 HNGFFLS
+2438 
-2445 PPLPG
+2445 
-2450 LTNAENFSMLW
+2450 
-2461 RGWLDVSVDGA
+2461 
-2472 GEYTFGTSSDDGS
+2472 
-2485 VIYIDLNNDGDFGDT
+2485 
-2500 GELVVDNNFLQV
+2500 
-2512 ITARVGTAKLPAGLV
+2512 
-2527 AIAIGFF
+2527 
-2534 EQQGVE
+2534 
-2540 EIEARFKKRT
+2540 
-2550 GLAFEALDPI
+2550 
-2560 NGTSGHFFH
+2560 
-2569 DSASLPLAPVIIT
+2569 
-2582 QPASRAIAN
+2582 
-2591 GTSAE
+2591 
-2596 LFVEASAVPTPVYQW
+2596 
-2611 YQGESGN
+2611 
-2618 TLNPVDGATSA
+2618 
-2629 NFTSPALVAT
+2629 
-2639 RSYWVRVTNPQG
+2639 
-2651 SVDSATATIT
+2651 
-2661 VDTPSATN
+2661 
-2669 AYLSNLR
+2669 
-2676 LSNAALFPAFDP
+2676 
-2688 LIGIYSANVN
+2688 
-2698 SSVSSIRVT
+2698 
-2707 QTLVGVGATMT
+2707 
-2718 VNGQLVSNGSPS
+2718 
-2730 SPVKLD
+2730 
-2736 PGINVITTV
+2736 
-2745 VTAGTGGAT
+2745 
-2754 RTYTV
+2754 
-2759 TVTRAAPLLVT
+2759 
-2770 TEPAEMVDSTKAL
+2770 
-2783 MKGTVTPYGAATVY
+2783 
-2797 FEYGTTPAFG
+2797 
-2807 ELTEATVVSGDS
+2807 
-2819 ATEFQQQLSGL
+2819 
-2830 PGGSTFYYRS
+2830 
-2840 VAVNEEGT
+2840 
-2848 FYGMERSFTT
+2848 
-2858 SPDAPV
+2858 
-2864 AATGDPAVVTNNSA
+2864 
-2878 TLIGAVDPKGL
+2878 
-2889 ETVVV
+2889 
-2894 FQYGTTNL
+2894 
-2902 YGNVTPPQIIP
+2902 
-2913 PGTGIVDIVVPNA
+2913 
-2926 GLIPNSTYHY
+2926 
-2936 RIVASN
+2936 
-2942 AAGDAIGDD
+2942 
-2951 VVFNASVGGGVT
+2951 
-2963 STSPTAKPNV
+2963 

-3031 PAEDIAPGTTM
+3031 PAEDMAPGTTM

-3114 SAEPATVTGNINTAV
+3114 SAQPATVTGNINTAV
-3129 YAELPDLSQG
+3129 YAELPNLSQG

-3590 SGRSGVGDA
+3590 SARSGVGDA

-3934 SGSAD
+3934 SGSTD

-3982 AVLTIQITP
+3982 AVSTIQITP

-4052 TTGGTLNLTD
+4052 TTGGILNLTD

-4162 LLGAVDTNNIATDV
+4162 LLGAVDTNNIATEV

-4269 NAHNRTTMVSFEY
+4269 NPHNRTTMVSFEY

-4565 RIVGD
+4565 RIIGD
-4570 TLWNDS
+4570 STWIDS

-4602 PLNALVTQSAT
+4602 PVNALVTQRAT
-4613 KTISISYFPASAPS
+4613 KTTSISYFPASAPS
-4627 LIPPTPIPFAT
+4627 LNPPRPIPFST
-4638 VSTSENLPYGFVGQI
+4638 VSTSENLPYGYVGQI

-4695 DRGTYEPTPQAPRGY
+4695 DRGTYEPTPQTPRGY
-4710 YLFSGYDAQRTIEAS
+4710 YLFSGYDAQRTAEAS
-4725 PGLLSLQSQDLNV
+4725 PGLLSAQSQDMNV

-4758 DAEPNEFLT
+4758 DTEPNEFLT

-4806 TYRTSQIRGMG
+4806 TYQTSQIRGMG

-4881 FTSIGTASQPGAL
+4881 FTTIGTASQPGAL
-4894 KINILPEAAISAGR
+4894 KITILPEAAISSGR

-4923 KGNLAPGTYVIKFN
+4923 KGNLAAGTYVIKFN

-4943 VPAQQRITISGG
+4943 VPAQQTITISGG
-4955 QLSTLTYTF
+4955 QLSNLTYTY

-5002 DEYAAGTN
+5002 DEYTAGTN

-5053 SWSAVKSIGPLASD
+5053 SWSAVKSIGPLTSD
-5067 QPITLSD
+5067 QPITLTD
-5074 AAPPVDQGFYQV
+5074 VAPPVVQGYYQV